1 MLGVGRRFALHLK
14 DVTHQTNLIMKRIL
28 TISAMVIMA
37 LGMWAQSMTVTG
49 VVMAQDEPDP
59 VIGANVMV
67 KGTTVGTITDFDGNF
82 ELQAKVGDVLQVSFM
97 GLRK

>member
-1 MLGVGRRFALHLK
+1 MR
-14 DVTHQTNLIMKRIL
+14 KRIFLLLL
-28 TISAMVIMA
+28 TVAGA
-37 LGMWAQSMTVTG
+37 LSVMGQSLTVTG

-82 ELQAKVGDVLQVSFM
+82 EVQAKVGDVLQVSFM
-97 GLRK
+97 GT